1 VGSEFWVEF
10 SAAQAPTLY
19 SRPVPVAALPTTLG
33 HELPHCTVLY
43 VEDNQANVDL
53 VEQILARRSNL
64 SLYSANDGLQGIAL
78 ARQHLPHVILMDIHL
93 PGMSGLEAL
102 RLLRQDPATRHIPVV
117 AVSANAMPLDVVNGL
132 AAGFFRYLTK
142 PFKIDNFLEVL
153 DLALALSLA
162 TLAVQTKPQPPWD
175 LGGQDRLA

>member
-1 VGSEFWVEF
+1 
-10 SAAQAPTLY
+10 
-19 SRPVPVAALPTTLG
+19 
-33 HELPHCTVLY
+33 

-53 VEQILARRSNL
+53 VEQILARSSNL

-78 ARQHLPHVILMDIHL
+78 ARQHRPHVILMDIHL